1 MSDSAD
7 EGDGWGGATPGGG
20 GDMGPNSGSVV
31 VFGVTFH
38 GVVALATRQ
47 QYLLHNNNYIYIGKT
62 WEEAEK
68 ISNNRVWWRAMV
80 ETLCLMRAK
89 DLSNQVVNNYHNY
102 NN

>member
-68 ISNNRVWWRAMV
+68 NHKQQG
-80 ETLCLMRAK
+80 LMESYGGNPMPHEGQRP
-89 DLSNQVVNNYHNY
+89 V
-102 NN
+102 